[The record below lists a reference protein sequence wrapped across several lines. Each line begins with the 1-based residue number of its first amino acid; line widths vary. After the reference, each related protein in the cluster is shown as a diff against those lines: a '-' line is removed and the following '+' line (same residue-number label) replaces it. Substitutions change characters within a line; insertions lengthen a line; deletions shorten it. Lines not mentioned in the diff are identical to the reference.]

1 MPSAAPRPQPPA
13 TPPARRN
20 RGSVA
25 GPLAG
30 LRRAVRRYFGF
41 SRRETSGL
49 VVLLALLGLLL
60 ALPALLRPALPAYDP
75 APDQRRLD
83 AWAAQL
89 AARRTVRP
97 DFENRYS
104 SRYPRRP
111 PRERVPQVPLAP
123 FDPNTFSA
131 RDWQAR
137 GLPAWLAERLVKYRT
152 VVGGFRAKEQL
163 RKAYGLSDTTYAR
176 LAPYIQLP
184 EQLPPREQRTFAK
197 NNKFPERRPF
207 ESKPGFVAK
216 PRNLTAFDLNAADTT
231 QLMQIRGIGRGYA
244 RRVVEYGQRLGGFR
258 QEDQL
263 AEIFAFRDAPDLI
276 DSLRKYTFVAP
287 GFNLSRLAVNTASFE
302 VLQAHPYLG
311 KRLARVLVAYRQ
323 QHGPF
328 QQPADLRKIRIIDE
342 ATYDKLLPYIELK

>member
-13 TPPARRN
+13 RRS
-20 RGSVA
+20 RQHSA

-60 ALPALLRPALPAYDP
+60 ALPPLLRPALPIYNP

-83 AWAAQL
+83 AWAAEL
-89 AARRTVRP
+89 AARRTARP
-97 DFENRYS
+97 AFENRYS
-104 SRYPRRP
+104 SRYPRRAYVA
-111 PRERVPQVPLAP
+111 RERVPQVPLAP

-176 LAPYIQLP
+176 LAPYIRLP
-184 EQLPPREQRTFAK
+184 ELLPARAPRTFAK
-197 NNKFPERRPF
+197 DGRFPERKPF
-207 ESKPGFVAK
+207 EARPGFVAK
-216 PRNLTAFDLNAADTT
+216 PRNLAAFDLNAADTT

-263 AEIFAFRDAPDLI
+263 TEIFALRDAPDLI

-287 GFNLSRLAVNTASFE
+287 GFVPARLDVNAASFE

-328 QQPADLRKIRIIDE
+328 QQADDLRKIRILDE
-342 ATYDKLLPYIELK
+342 ATFDKLLPYILVK